1 MIRKYIFILTAVL
14 LLPAAAVAQEVTVV
28 GIDNPAPE
36 AVDGSQNARPWTL
49 AECIAWARDNN
60 IQILQQELY
69 AKDAEM
75 AVSQAK
81 LNYIPSLSAGG
92 NYNTTFAES
101 LDPVSGVT
109 QGSYSSISASASL
122 STDLFA
128 GFKKLHNLRRADLS
142 LRETLM
148 SIEKAKNDLE
158 LNVTAAY
165 LDILSAEERV
175 HISQAQQETLQLQVD
190 NSQKLVDAGKSTLG
204 DLLQLQ
210 AQLADVKQQLLQNE
224 NQRILAYFNLC
235 QLLEIEDFM
244 NFRIIT
250 PEQVTIITDSAFSST
265 REIIEAAQA
274 LPQIEGA
281 KLGVE
286 IAERDIKIAKADHY
300 PSLRFSAGYGSSYS
314 TNQSKAIPDP
324 NNPTGY
330 IYEKYPFGEQIR
342 DHASPSISLSLSIP
356 IFNSFQT
363 RNNVRSKRI
372 ALQRADYNMML
383 AQKQISKDIQQAF
396 IDATGALEQYNS
408 AVANVSTNEEAFRI
422 VEQKFNLG
430 AATPIDYSIALYNLT
445 NSRAQLSQAKYQYVF
460 KSKILDFYKGVPI
473 DL

>member
-1 MIRKYIFILTAVL
+1 MILITAI
-14 LLPAAAVAQEVTVV
+14 LLPFAAAAQEVTVV

-36 AVDGSQNARPWTL
+36 AIDGSPAARPWTL

-60 IQILQQELY
+60 IQILQQELSIR
-69 AKDAEM
+69 DAEM
-75 AVSQAK
+75 ALTQAK

-92 NYNTTFAES
+92 SYGTTFAES
-101 LDPVSGVT
+101 LDLASNT
-109 QGSYSSISASASL
+109 IQGSYSSISASAAL

-128 GFKKLHNLRRADLS
+128 GMKKMHNLRRADLS

-148 SIEKAKNDLE
+148 SVEKVKNDLE

-175 HISQAQQETLQLQVD
+175 RISQAQMETLGLQVE
-190 NSQKLVDAGKSTLG
+190 NSRKLVDAGKSTLG

-210 AQLADVKQQLLQNE
+210 AQMADANQVMLQNQ

-244 NFRIIT
+244 NFRVIT
-250 PEQVTIITDSAFSST
+250 PEEVAIVTDPSFSST
-265 REIIEAAQA
+265 REIIEAAQS
-274 LPQIEGA
+274 LPQIEAA

-300 PSLRFSAGYGSSYS
+300 PSLRFSAAYGSNYS
-314 TNQSKAIPDP
+314 TNRTKSYQDPEKPDDPKAIIHE
-324 NNPTGY
+324 N
-330 IYEKYPFGEQIR
+330 YPFGEQMR
-342 DHASPSISLSLSIP
+342 DQATPSISLSLSIP

-372 ALQRADYNMML
+372 ALQRADYNMQL
-383 AQKQISKDIQQAF
+383 TQKQISKDIQQAF

-408 AVANVSTNEEAFRI
+408 AVANVDTNEEAFRI
-422 VEQKFNLG
+422 VEQRFNLG
-430 AATPIDYSIALYNLT
+430 AATPVDYSIALYNLT
-445 NSRAQLSQAKYQYVF
+445 NSRAQLSQAKYQYIF
-460 KSKILDFYKGVPI
+460 KSLILDFYKGIPI
-473 DL
+473 DLR